1 MPPISAFMVYVILQT
16 DLDTFPDVFK
26 KPPINASVI
35 RVILLMNPE
44 NSARS
49 FLIAHMAVI
58 IIIIIINALQY
69 NIQTSIIGH
78 TYTMY

>member
-1 MPPISAFMVYVILQT
+1 MHGTMMQ
-16 DLDTFPDVFK
+16 
-26 KPPINASVI
+26 
-35 RVILLMNPE
+35 
-44 NSARS
+44 
-49 FLIAHMAVI
+49 I